1 MTQLESWQIP
11 TNVQV
16 GKRKIAW
23 IFGGT
28 GGDRVL
34 IHRNTEP
41 NKYHSTLKS
50 KLAPK
55 PIETDCPFLMGK
67 ALSRLVFK

>member
-1 MTQLESWQIP
+1 MTQLESWQTP
-11 TNVQV
+11 TNVKA

-23 IFGGT
+23 IFGGK
-28 GGDRVL
+28 GGGRIL

-50 KLAPK
+50 KLAPN
-55 PIETDCPFLMGK
+55 
-67 ALSRLVFK
+67 R